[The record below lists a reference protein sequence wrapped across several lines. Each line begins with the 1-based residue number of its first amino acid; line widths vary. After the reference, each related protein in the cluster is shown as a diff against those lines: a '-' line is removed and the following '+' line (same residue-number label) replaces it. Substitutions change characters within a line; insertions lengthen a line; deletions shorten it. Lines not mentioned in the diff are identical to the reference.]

1 MLKSMELKQEIDEL
15 TASINDQIEK
25 RLMVPEDVQDALK
38 AKIAEYKAQKAAEAA
53 AKDNSVEGEDI
64 MDKKVFSKA
73 LKSALLGNDAEI
85 KKLLNLAAGN
95 NGAVSADGGYLVP
108 SELLGLAENN
118 EQAVDMRRYCTTI
131 PVSTRAGSVPT
142 IDYGQ
147 NVVLTAF
154 DENNSITEKKAAF
167 GSVSFSLASKGAVIP
182 VSRELLMDAKTDVLA
197 VVGKL
202 LNRVYMKD
210 VNTGILTAATSAATA
225 AGTPA
230 TVGIKATI
238 DAIKAAINTLP
249 LDAGNNAIIV
259 MPQATWALLANTVD
273 KNDRYLLA
281 QDAFGNTI
289 KQIEGHP
296 IVVVEDGEL
305 ATRTILVGDFRAMY
319 HIAWPDLEIM
329 SSAEAGFAKNS
340 VYVRAVCRH
349 TSICTY
355 AAAFKKII
363 PVANS

>member
-1 MLKSMELKQEIDEL
+1 MLRSMEMKQEIDEL
-15 TASINDQIEK
+15 TAEIQDKINKQ
-25 RLMVPEDVQDALK
+25 LTVPEDVQDTLK
-38 AKIAEYKAQKAAEAA
+38 AKIAEYKTQKAAEAA
-53 AKDNSVEGEDI
+53 AKFDSKGEDI

-73 LKSALLGNDAEI
+73 LKSALLGNDAEL
-85 KKLLNLAAGN
+85 KKLFNTPAGN

-108 SELLGLAENN
+108 TELLGLAENN
-118 EQAVDMRRYCTTI
+118 GQAVDMRAYCTTV

-154 DENNSITEKKAAF
+154 DENNSITEKTATF
-167 GSVSFSLASKGAVIP
+167 GSVPFSLGSKGAVVP

-197 VVGKL
+197 VIGKL

-230 TVGIKATI
+230 NVASKATI

-249 LDAGNNAIIV
+249 LDAGAGAIVV
-259 MPQATWALLANTVD
+259 MPQASFALLANVCD

-281 QDAFGNTI
+281 HDAFGNTI
-289 KQIEGHP
+289 RQIDGHP
-296 IVVVEDGEL
+296 VVVVEDGEL
-305 ATRTILVGDFRAMY
+305 AARTILVGDFRAMY

-329 SSAEAGFAKNS
+329 ASSEAGFAKNS
-340 VYVRAVCRH
+340 VLVRAVCRH

-355 AAAFKKII
+355 AAAFKKIVA
-363 PVANS
+363 VAN